1 MNVISVENGRIAE
14 HDALTLTVSWVKVLG
29 KIRIRPPYSI
39 YRAQM
44 RKEKLDT
51 IDILNGRLIMIIN
64 LGSLP
69 ARCSTRGEISWN
81 AIRPYLKLNC
91 NSCLLF
97 ERGHCG
103 WAKPT
108 LRIYT
113 RSGYKLGTKFVES
126 VRYDENKYIFTHYSE
141 SGGSGYENSTAQSN
155 CERRNI
161 GNTYERR

>member
-81 AIRPYLKLNC
+81 AIRPYLKLLGQLNC
-91 NSCLLF
+91 SSC
-97 ERGHCG
+97 
-103 WAKPT
+103 
-108 LRIYT
+108 
-113 RSGYKLGTKFVES
+113 FV
-126 VRYDENKYIFTHYSE
+126 I
-141 SGGSGYENSTAQSN
+141 
-155 CERRNI
+155 
-161 GNTYERR
+161 